1 MCFCSALHLA
11 AGLSNTSDVL
21 GLLLSHGAD
30 VDAVNDDLCSP
41 LFYATQAN
49 NMFAGSLLITHG
61 NETCLVLVVT
71 VSVLSCLFVCSEML
85 LNCCC
90 LDFTLLIVAVV
101 AAADEMFGFLVV
113 PFFESSHGY
122 SAVSSC
128 FTLTEHVFLRSL
140 KIGFP
145 RP

>member
-21 GLLLSHGAD
+21 ELLLSHGAD

-61 NETCLVLVVT
+61 SETCLVLVVT
-71 VSVLSCLFVCSEML
+71 VSVLSCLFVSL
-85 LNCCC
+85 
-90 LDFTLLIVAVV
+90 
-101 AAADEMFGFLVV
+101 FL
-113 PFFESSHGY
+113 
-122 SAVSSC
+122 
-128 FTLTEHVFLRSL
+128 
-140 KIGFP
+140 
-145 RP
+145 